1 MAALAQCD
9 AFAYIYDQAGDPA
22 PDVLVVL
29 KRVLDASG
37 NPILLGPKTTLTDS
51 AGAFH
56 FTLPELGTAFI
67 SARASALW
75 NCPDGRA
82 FTVPPGPSG
91 ELVPDFS
98 LPASTLVEPPLV
110 YVGDVL
116 SIPKASATQ
125 DGYLSAAD
133 FAAFEAGGSDMGVTQ
148 INTGAGLTGGPITDS
163 GTIGMQPISGVA
175 GDWLNPTRISINAYG
190 QIVAITATAD
200 TTAPN
205 ITAILATV
213 TGTSVTITWTTDDL
227 SDSQVAYST
236 DMSYGT
242 STTIDPTLTQS
253 HSVTISSLIASQGYH
268 YVVKSRNTATL
279 LRVSPDNTFTTGAVA
294 DTTPPVITL
303 AVPPVTAILE
313 TSAIINWT
321 TSENADSE
329 VRYSVDTSYG
339 TATVPPIT
347 NTPVSTAGVT
357 THAVSLTG
365 LVGSQFYHYQVK
377 SKDAAG
383 NPAIPVTGT
392 FTTAAP
398 PPDLLTGLI
407 SMWKMD
413 ETGTSTARLDFA
425 PAAHHNDLVP
435 VSAIGSGTGK
445 ISNAAH
451 FTSSADHLLATSNT
465 SLQTGPID
473 YTMALWVNLDSKA
486 TEQKFWSKTGGGA
499 DEYGV
504 GYTISGDR
512 ISSFVRGGST
522 YSTLN
527 ADSLGS
533 PATGQWYFIVFWHN
547 NAANSINI
555 QVNDGP
561 VDTFTPV
568 PPLGTSDAADVFFG
582 CYAGDIQLAT
592 GLVDEAAFWKGRIL
606 TAGERT
612 ALYAGGAGLP
622 FSSWT

>member
-1 MAALAQCD
+1 
-9 AFAYIYDQAGDPA
+9 
-22 PDVLVVL
+22 
-29 KRVLDASG
+29 
-37 NPILLGPKTTLTDS
+37 
-51 AGAFH
+51 
-56 FTLPELGTAFI
+56 
-67 SARASALW
+67 
-75 NCPDGRA
+75 
-82 FTVPPGPSG
+82 
-91 ELVPDFS
+91 
-98 LPASTLVEPPLV
+98 
-110 YVGDVL
+110 
-116 SIPKASATQ
+116 
-125 DGYLSAAD
+125 
-133 FAAFEAGGSDMGVTQ
+133 MGVTQ

-163 GTIGMQPISGVA
+163 GTIGMQVISGVA
-175 GDWLNPTRISINAYG
+175 GTWANPTSISINAYG
-190 QIVAITATAD
+190 QIIAIQATAD
-200 TTAPN
+200 TTAPI
-205 ITAILATV
+205 ITAISATSISSSGATIVWTTDDPSDSQVEYGLTTSYGTTTTIDSTPV
-213 TGTSVTITWTTDDL
+213 TDHSVPIIGTGPSTLYHYRVKSRNTAGLLTTSGDNTFTTTGVVDTTAPVISAITATALTMTGATITWTTDDP
-227 SDSQVAYST
+227 SDSQVDYGPT
-236 DMSYGT
+236 TGYGT
-242 STTIDPTLTQS
+242 STTIDAAMVTS
-253 HSVTISSLIASQGYH
+253 HSVPITGLVASTLYH
-268 YVVKSRNTATL
+268 YRVKSRNAASL
-279 LRVSPDNTFTTGAVA
+279 LTTSSDNT
-294 DTTPPVITL
+294 L
-303 AVPPVTAILE
+303 
-313 TSAIINWT
+313 
-321 TSENADSE
+321 
-329 VRYSVDTSYG
+329 
-339 TATVPPIT
+339 
-347 NTPVSTAGVT
+347 
-357 THAVSLTG
+357 
-365 LVGSQFYHYQVK
+365 
-377 SKDAAG
+377 
-383 NPAIPVTGT
+383 
-392 FTTAAP
+392 TTAAP

-473 YTMALWVNLDSKA
+473 YTMALWVNLDSKT

-499 DEYGV
+499 DEYGI

-512 ISSFVRGGST
+512 ISSFVRGGAT

-561 VDTFTPV
+561 VDSFTPV

-592 GLVDEAAFWKGRIL
+592 GLVDEAAFWKGRLL

-612 ALYAGGAGLP
+612 ALYNGGAGLP